1 MQSWY
6 SVALSNKTFGS
17 ISKKAGKDQTF
28 SCKGAFKN
36 YVDKILDFLTPPPGE
51 QFYLIGLIK

>member
-28 SCKGAFKN
+28 SYKGVFKN
-36 YVDKILDFLTPPPGE
+36 YVDKILDFLTPLPLGGP
-51 QFYLIGLIK
+51 